1 MSTYTPIFT
10 TYTEEDVLLIERER
24 EKDSK
29 RKKRGTR
36 ARRGVLLPDREPVK
50 THRTLLN
57 PLGANGL
64 LPPRFEDLTPTLQHT
79 GHGSRRAAAIAAQAN
94 INLIAQDLPIPE
106 KAPPSPAPVF
116 VSKRGRG
123 FKRGG
128 LSRASPAGGRE
139 GSHLHEGLGTPTT
152 TTIQIPVL
160 PNLKRPH
167 EETMEDSPMSRKR
180 SHHQSPE
187 RHPSEDVKP
196 IIIPS
201 LPHPTISRSRLNGSI
216 ASGSRSGDS
225 KSRSPEK
232 RRGSTPKVPRRR
244 LQDDDDDDDDSDSD
258 TSDSSEDEYGSRGR
272 RGSKSHKKKSRGS
285 TSTTRRPSVPAP
297 ITTLPQIP
305 PPSHQA
311 TTTASAMPPRPEWFE
326 RADGETKS
334 RYPKDK
340 FMVVPKGKPEP
351 GKEVEWRLRCVDWYV
366 SFSRIEGGIELIN

>member
-57 PLGANGL
+57 PLSSNGS
-64 LPPRFEDLTPTLQHT
+64 LPPKYEDLTPTLQHT
-79 GHGSRRAAAIAAQAN
+79 GPHSRRAAAIAAQAN

-106 KAPPSPAPVF
+106 KAPPSPAPIF
-116 VSKRGRG
+116 TSKRGRG
-123 FKRGG
+123 LKGRGA
-128 LSRASPAGGRE
+128 LRASPAGGRE
-139 GSHLHEGLGTPTT
+139 GSHLHDSNGTPTS

-167 EETMEDSPMSRKR
+167 EDTAEDSPMQRKR
-180 SHHQSPE
+180 SHPNHSPDHHQGD
-187 RHPSEDVKP
+187 DVKP

-201 LPHPTISRSRLNGSI
+201 LPHPTISRSRLNGSVH
-216 ASGSRSGDS
+216 SGSRSGDS

-232 RRGSTPKVPRRR
+232 GRGSTPKNSRRR
-244 LQDDDDDDDDSDSD
+244 LQDDDDDDDDDSDSD
-258 TSDSSEDEYGSRGR
+258 TSDSSEEEYGSRGR
-272 RGSKSHKKKSRGS
+272 KGSKSNKKKSRGS

-297 ITTLPQIP
+297 TALPQVP
-305 PPSHQA
+305 PPPPYTA
-311 TTTASAMPPRPEWFE
+311 TVTAQPAMPPRPDWFE
-326 RADGETKS
+326 RADRETKS

-366 SFSRIEGGIELIN
+366 FCSRYERG